1 VDIAA
6 VGAFLSGV
14 ASVLTAAFYV
24 RRVRRRFE
32 EECEK
37 RMQAFKDGLHEG
49 EQAWLEAKM

>member
-1 VDIAA
+1 MDIAA